1 MVSLVLVSHSQ
12 KLAESV
18 AEVALLMAG
27 SAKIKAIGGND
38 DGGYGA
44 SEKKITA
51 AVEEMYS
58 DDGVIVI
65 ADIGSSVNTAKAVIK
80 KMADE
85 GKRVYLA
92 DCPMIEGSIAAAVIS
107 SINMPLE
114 EVLRQTQ
121 DSKNMKKA

>member
-27 SAKIKAIGGND
+27 GAKIKAIGGND
-38 DGGYGA
+38 DGGYGER
-44 SEKKITA
+44 EKKITA

-114 EVLRQTQ
+114 EVLRQAQ